1 MSPGMNDER
10 PTPDGQGSDG
20 GNPRSRDGE
29 RLRLEHESTLSLDWE
44 TQYGSRSEAAGVDE
58 VLRARDAHAAQ
69 SGEDAADELGPEP
82 DIGLDRTMA
91 DPANATMRGIE
102 SPLIAP
108 KGSGDRTAAADGA
121 RGAQRPSD
129 EGFRFS
135 GASMSFGQLVVVET
149 RDFPTDEL
157 GGLSGDDMDASA
169 TGSQPSKGAA
179 ILLVALGLALAVIGA
194 VLLVL

>member
-1 MSPGMNDER
+1 MSHSINDDR
-10 PTPDGQGSDG
+10 STPDGQGADG
-20 GNPRSRDGE
+20 GKPRSRDGE

-44 TQYGSRSEAAGVDE
+44 TQHGFGSEAAGVDE
-58 VLRARDAHAAQ
+58 VLRARNAHAAQ
-69 SGEDAADELGPEP
+69 TGDDAADELGPEP
-82 DIGLDRTMA
+82 DIGLDRTIA

-121 RGAQRPSD
+121 RGGQRPSD

-149 RDFPTDEL
+149 RDFPTDEH
-157 GGLSGDDMDASA
+157 GGASVGGMDASA
-169 TGSQPSKGAA
+169 TGSEPAKGAA
-179 ILLVALGLALAVIGA
+179 ILLVALGVVLALAGA
-194 VLLVL
+194 VLLAL

>member
-1 MSPGMNDER
+1 MNSAMNDPR
-10 PTPDGQGSDG
+10 PTPQGQGADG

-44 TQYGSRSEAAGVDE
+44 TQHGSGSEAAGVDE
-58 VLRARDAHAAQ
+58 VLRARDANAAQ
-69 SGEDAADELGPEP
+69 SGDDAADELGPEP

-108 KGSGDRTAAADGA
+108 KGTSGGTAAADGA

-179 ILLVALGLALAVIGA
+179 ILLVALGLVLAVAGA